1 MTITRRRLLTTTG
14 LSLAA
19 AALPSRAEE
28 AKAIADEK
36 AVAPKPA
43 AARTPAHTLVVIQ
56 LAGGNDGLN
65 TVPPM
70 ADPLYKKLRPSLALA
85 SSEVLDLDGKLAL
98 HGAMSALHARL
109 KAKNDVA
116 ILTGVHYPKS
126 NRSHF
131 ESTAIWQTARL
142 QPHLEPEGW
151 LGRAI
156 EVPHRGQAP
165 LGPFGLTSLGG
176 GALTPLLYAE
186 KVQATVLSSLDAF
199 AAQPDKKFPGDAPA
213 LLAALRATYV
223 DGPCSFEEKV
233 VRQVGEVALASSTR
247 LKEAASGYQPMAP
260 FPKSG
265 FGDQLKLASQLI
277 ASNLGVRVVHCTL
290 GGFDTHGNQRP
301 QQRNLLQG
309 LSDGICALLDDVAAH
324 NPDDRVTVMTYSEFG
339 RRAAE
344 NGSGGTDHGS
354 ASVMFLAGAGV
365 QGGLHGTPPD
375 LSTLDGGD
383 IPCTTDFRAVY
394 ASVIRDLL
402 GEKPEK
408 QLVQGLAPIKL
419 FA

>member
-126 NRSHF
+126 NRS
-131 ESTAIWQTARL
+131 TW
-142 QPHLEPEGW
+142 
-151 LGRAI
+151 
-156 EVPHRGQAP
+156 
-165 LGPFGLTSLGG
+165 
-176 GALTPLLYAE
+176 
-186 KVQATVLSSLDAF
+186 
-199 AAQPDKKFPGDAPA
+199 
-213 LLAALRATYV
+213 
-223 DGPCSFEEKV
+223 
-233 VRQVGEVALASSTR
+233 
-247 LKEAASGYQPMAP
+247 
-260 FPKSG
+260 
-265 FGDQLKLASQLI
+265 
-277 ASNLGVRVVHCTL
+277 N
-290 GGFDTHGNQRP
+290 RP
-301 QQRNLLQG
+301 Q
-309 LSDGICALLDDVAAH
+309 S
-324 NPDDRVTVMTYSEFG
+324 G
-339 RRAAE
+339 RRRGCSRTSSRRG
-344 NGSGGTDHGS
+344 GS
-354 ASVMFLAGAGV
+354 V
-365 QGGLHGTPPD
+365 
-375 LSTLDGGD
+375 
-383 IPCTTDFRAVY
+383 
-394 ASVIRDLL
+394 
-402 GEKPEK
+402 
-408 QLVQGLAPIKL
+408 APSR
-419 FA
+419 FHTEGRRRSGRSG